1 MYVICTL
8 PKKREKKEEEGT
20 CLSVLDE
27 IRCNAWNFGKMR
39 TSLISL
45 SKVEGRMRK
54 KTADG
59 TGIGSLSAV
68 CRISMQMRVH
78 EVHNAVLMLANSL
91 EHRSII
97 GGE

>member
-1 MYVICTL
+1 MPLRLRRNSMQRVEFWKNAYVPDLTF
-8 PKKREKKEEEGT
+8 ESG
-20 CLSVLDE
+20 
-27 IRCNAWNFGKMR
+27 GK
-39 TSLISL
+39 
-45 SKVEGRMRK
+45 GRMRK
-54 KTADG
+54 RTADG

-78 EVHNAVLMLANSL
+78 EVRNAVLMLANSL

>member
-1 MYVICTL
+1 MQRVEFWKNAYVPDLTFESGGEDE
-8 PKKREKKEEEGT
+8 EK
-20 CLSVLDE
+20 
-27 IRCNAWNFGKMR
+27 N
-39 TSLISL
+39 
-45 SKVEGRMRK
+45 GRWDR
-54 KTADG
+54 
-59 TGIGSLSAV
+59 GSLSAV

>member
-1 MYVICTL
+1 MQRVEFWKNAYVPDLTF
-8 PKKREKKEEEGT
+8 E
-20 CLSVLDE
+20 S
-27 IRCNAWNFGKMR
+27 
-39 TSLISL
+39 
-45 SKVEGRMRK
+45 GRMRK
-54 KTADG
+54 RTADG